1 MRSAAGRQVQ
11 GRGRGIAA
19 TELAVL
25 LPFLSAIFVLAID
38 YARVFYATVVV
49 ANCARNG
56 AVYASNIANYPGW
69 EGQATTY
76 ASIQQAALADAGG
89 LSPAI
94 TASNV
99 AVTSSSQDGNSLIT
113 VTVTYTFTTVTNF
126 PLLPSSITIQRSIQT
141 RVAPAAPG

>member
-1 MRSAAGRQVQ
+1 MLSVAGRRVQ
-11 GRGRGIAA
+11 TQRRGIAA
-19 TELAVL
+19 AELAVL
-25 LPFLSAIFVLAID
+25 LPFLTAMFVLAID

-69 EGQATTY
+69 EGQAGTY
-76 ASIQQAALADAGG
+76 TSIQQAALADAGG
-89 LSPAI
+89 LSPAL

-99 AVTSSSQDGNSLIT
+99 SVTGGSQDGNALIT

-126 PLLPSSITIQRSIQT
+126 PLLPGGITIQRSTQT
-141 RVAPAAPG
+141 RVAPAAPS